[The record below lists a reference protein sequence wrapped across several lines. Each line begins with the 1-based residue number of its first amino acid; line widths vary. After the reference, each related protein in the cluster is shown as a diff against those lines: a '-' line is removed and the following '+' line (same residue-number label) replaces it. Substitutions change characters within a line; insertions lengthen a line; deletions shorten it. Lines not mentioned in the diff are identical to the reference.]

1 MESSEQQCTK
11 ESTIGDPSLKTILR
25 RRTLALIRKV
35 LVDNKIKL
43 ATCRAYVYRTQ
54 CGLPMIG
61 GKKWQLET
69 HVFRTIVSIR
79 CFYPDPMDESKRVKF
94 SEFFCRANEHME
106 LGGWKINFENGDIW
120 WEMHVPLEEDYTVS
134 YKMAKLLIE
143 RCLCVTDRYKRVFEQ
158 QLAFDVDDEYSAKE
172 LFQILDNGLD
182 LITEDI
188 AILDSQLDRR
198 NKRLSGSKR
207 NRIDDDD
214 DDDDNGAAQKRAKI
228 KQDD

>member
-1 MESSEQQCTK
+1 MESSEQQRTK
-11 ESTIGDPSLKTILR
+11 ESTIGDPPLKTILR

-35 LVDNKIKL
+35 LVDKKIKL
-43 ATCRAYVYRTQ
+43 ATCRAYIDKTQ

-69 HVFRTIVSIR
+69 RVYRTIVSIR
-79 CFYPDPMDESKRVKF
+79 CFHPDFVDESKRVKF
-94 SEFFCRANEHME
+94 SEFFCRANEYME

-120 WEMHVPLEEDYTVS
+120 WEMHVPLEEDYTIS

-143 RCLCVTDRYKRVFEQ
+143 RCLYVTDRYKRVLEL
-158 QLAFDVDDEYSAKE
+158 QLTFDVDDEYSAKE
-172 LFQILDNGLD
+172 LFQILNNGLD
-182 LITEDI
+182 LTMEYV
-188 AILDSQLDRR
+188 ATLDSQLDRQ
-198 NKRLSGSKR
+198 NQRLSGSKR

-214 DDDDNGAAQKRAKI
+214 DDDDHGAQKRAKI